1 MGACSPYRVYNLPKA
16 LERFY
21 EPRWGKSTRRN
32 DRWYFGTL
40 ELNPLTEDDI
50 ELREITLMVSVA
62 EANLISSHKFRN
74 RKRDAAYAS
83 YLVGASSA
91 DVDDVIPVTVRI
103 PWPRDVKAPR
113 EMPLVPG
120 TLTNHRRF
128 CFTVPNPPE
137 TKRFSEKT
145 LVTAALLRTL
155 SYKLDLTSTIR
166 Y

>member
-1 MGACSPYRVYNLPKA
+1 MGTCSPYRVYNLPKA
-16 LERFY
+16 FERFY
-21 EPRWGKSTRRN
+21 EPRWGKFTRRN

-40 ELNPLTEDDI
+40 ELDPLTEDDI
-50 ELREITLMVSVA
+50 ELREITLMVPIA
-62 EANLISSHKFRN
+62 EVNLISNHKFRN

-83 YLVGASSA
+83 YLVGPSST

-103 PWPRDVKAPR
+103 PWPKDVKAPR

-120 TLTNHRRF
+120 TLTHHRRF

-137 TKRFSEKT
+137 TKRLSEKT

-155 SYKLDLTSTIR
+155 SHELGLTSAIR